1 MLLYWFLPPEGNL
14 DTPISASQAI
24 RGNQTRRERNQVQN
38 GTGTEPTPVRASD
51 LPLVG
56 SKRVEDRGNAD
67 SLNLSTVSSK
77 SAWATQQVPGLP
89 RLCSETLCP
98 KK

>member
-14 DTPISASQAI
+14 DTPVSASQELG
-24 RGNQTRRERNQVQN
+24 GNQAGRERNQVQIR
-38 GTGTEPTPVRASD
+38 TGTEPTPVHASD

-56 SKRVEDRGNAD
+56 SKRVEDGVKAD
-67 SLNLSTVSSK
+67 SFNLSTVSSK

-89 RLCSETLCP
+89 KL
-98 KK
+98 